1 MMIRQQNQNHVTA
14 SVLPTNEKGHL
25 TASMRPMNGK
35 DHMTVSE
42 WPTNKKNVLSWLNSL
57 YCFFDNISQWARVYL
72 LYVYM
77 YLLQTF

>member
-57 YCFFDNISQWARVYL
+57 YPFFLI
-72 LYVYM
+72 
-77 YLLQTF
+77 T

>member
-1 MMIRQQNQNHVTA
+1 MIRQQNQNHVTA

-25 TASMRPMNGK
+25 TTHMRPMKGK
-35 DHMTVSE
+35 DHVTVSV
-42 WPTNKKNVLSWLNSL
+42 WLTNKKTVLSWLNSL
-57 YCFFDNISQWARVYL
+57 YSFLDNISQWERVYL

>member
-14 SVLPTNEKGHL
+14 SVLPTNETGHL
-25 TASMRPMNGK
+25 TAHMQPMNGK
-35 DHMTVSE
+35 DHVTVSV
-42 WPTNKKNVLSWLNSL
+42 WPTNKKTVLSWLNSL
-57 YCFFDNISQWARVYL
+57 YSFFDNISQWAKVYL